1 MGLSLQASARV
12 YCRSGQEEKRG
23 AQNTTRYSGR
33 LPACAMADKA
43 AIYYPGLTGLAQRPR
58 GGKPPNWNFVA
69 PAKGGGG
76 VLKTPTP
83 LASCLLACIA
93 TCYLPVCIIII
104 NLGPINNK

>member
-1 MGLSLQASARV
+1 
-12 YCRSGQEEKRG
+12 
-23 AQNTTRYSGR
+23 
-33 LPACAMADKA
+33 MADKA

-83 LASCLLACIA
+83 LTSCLLACIA
-93 TCYLPVCIIII
+93 ACYLPVCIIII
-104 NLGPINNK
+104 NLGPINCHSAKKRGGPVKTPPQAPTAYPPIYPGV